1 MRLPAMPSK
10 NSDGLGVIS
19 TITRR
24 PSNCSERFL
33 TNAGQC
39 SAPGISS
46 FSAAIIW
53 QPLQAPSANVSR
65 RAKNCSNS
73 ARTEHVAV
81 GKSAARGKALE
92 PRQRGAAGDEVGHV
106 DVDRLE
112 AGAVERR
119 RHLDMAVHALLPKN
133 CDTGA
138 NAGRRSDVFL
148 LKSQMH
154 REARILGIDDAVEF

>member
-73 ARTEHVAV
+73 ART
-81 GKSAARGKALE
+81 LE
-92 PRQRGAAGDEVGHV
+92 LNRIVLAQPRPA
-106 DVDRLE
+106 
-112 AGAVERR
+112 
-119 RHLDMAVHALLPKN
+119 PS
-133 CDTGA
+133 T
-138 NAGRRSDVFL
+138 SP
-148 LKSQMH
+148 
-154 REARILGIDDAVEF
+154 